1 MKRVVAWG
9 LIGALAMSLAA
20 CGGNANS
27 GEKES
32 GKAAVTETDAT
43 GAAVAETEL
52 ESENNGD
59 FSTEYNWAF
68 ATTYGSGTVVVQ
80 SYQKFAEL
88 AKEYTSGSVIINL
101 YPDGQLVASEDD
113 SMAQLSAGEI
123 EFVGTGSMPWWIY
136 STDYAWTQAPFMI
149 TDADTY
155 ENVYN
160 SDTIKAVRQSWADN
174 YNVKDLCGGFY
185 RGMRKLA
192 ATKKVGNV
200 GDLSGLKLR
209 MNSSALWNSAWQS
222 LGAVTV
228 PLSMNELYTS
238 IQTGVVEGCENP
250 LSESGYL
257 NIPEVTS
264 YVMNTNHVAEYAIV
278 CMNNDL
284 YESLPENY
292 QTALINAWTDAMDW
306 ARAEVEKE
314 EAGWIKKYQEA
325 GCEIVDFD
333 IESAREASI
342 PFWKEMFESGEWAMS
357 YDEVMSLIEECSK

>member
-1 MKRVVAWG
+1 MKQVVAWG
-9 LIGALAMSLAA
+9 LIGTLAMSLMA
-20 CGGNANS
+20 CGGNAGTS
-27 GEKES
+27 EKEAGS
-32 GKAAVTETDAT
+32 VAATETAQAAQTTAT
-43 GAAVAETEL
+43 DQATTDGGGFDTAY
-52 ESENNGD
+52 D
-59 FSTEYNWAF
+59 WAF

-80 SYQKFAEL
+80 TYQKFAEL
-88 AKEYTSGSVIINL
+88 ANEYTSGSVKINL
-101 YPDGQLVASEDD
+101 YPDGQLVPSEDD
-113 SMAQLSAGEI
+113 SMAQLSAGEV

-155 ENVYN
+155 QKVYD
-160 SDTIKAVRQSWADN
+160 SDTIRAVRQSWADE
-174 YNVKDLCGGFY
+174 YNVKDLCGGMY

-192 ATKKVGNV
+192 ATKKVENV
-200 GDLSGLKLR
+200 TDLSGLKLR

-228 PLSMNELYTS
+228 PLSLNELYTS

-257 NIPEVTS
+257 NIPEVTK
-264 YVMNTNHVAEYAIV
+264 YVMNTNHVAEYAII
-278 CMNNDL
+278 CMNNEL
-284 YESLPENY
+284 FESLPENY
-292 QTALINAWTDAMDW
+292 QAALIKAWTDAMTW
-306 ARAEVEKE
+306 GKGEIEKE
-314 EAGWIKKYQEA
+314 EAGWMQKYQDA

-357 YDEVMSLIEECSK
+357 YDEVMNLIDECSK